1 MGSCTDVSFLTAMQ
15 NEHKV
20 KRLQYQVITSHISY
34 LVEEL
39 STDEIVPRLIQRR
52 LLTEAEG
59 GKVLGM
65 SSQLEKVYRLV
76 DELRS
81 VRNDLVGRLPT
92 LCAALLCARQ
102 PHVAER
108 LHNSE
113 FLSVSHLSRS
123 IHQTLSQSSRVS

>member
-1 MGSCTDVSFLTAMQ
+1 MTVTFLTAMQ

-20 KRLQYQVITSHISY
+20 KRLQLQAISSNISY

-39 STDEIVPRLIQRR
+39 STDEILPHLVQRK

-59 GKVLGM
+59 GEVLGM
-65 SSQLEKVYRLV
+65 SSQLRKVYRIV
-76 DELRS
+76 EKLRTY
-81 VRNDLVGRLPT
+81 RKELVGRLPT
-92 LCAALLCARQ
+92 LCAALLSVGQ

-113 FLSVSHLSRS
+113 FLSVSHIFRYL
-123 IHQTLSQSSRVS
+123 HQTLFQSSRVS